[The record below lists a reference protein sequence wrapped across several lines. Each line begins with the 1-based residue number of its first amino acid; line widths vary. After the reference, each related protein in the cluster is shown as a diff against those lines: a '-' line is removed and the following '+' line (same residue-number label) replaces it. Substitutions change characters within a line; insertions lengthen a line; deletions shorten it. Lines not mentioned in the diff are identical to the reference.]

1 MPDISIITPSR
12 LIRAAAVTIAF
23 ALAMV
28 STPDLKAELID
39 ADAVK
44 VWQGK
49 LAIAENADDS
59 IAALYNLFDLT
70 KRYDAGVFSCPLLEL
85 SSRTMDYTIYL
96 DVLRKVANRNAR
108 DQKMMDSL
116 YEVIKE
122 VPASDDQ
129 QETLI
134 FIEVRR
140 LQAMLNNMPKDE
152 RFRYLYDL
160 VANYRDDPSMPLY
173 SRIRSLYLLTTV
185 LSKTVGGD
193 IYDDYM
199 DRLYLL
205 IKELPDQLGPLS
217 SLYFTQ
223 ASVSSTL
230 SGEYERGAA
239 INRKLLS
246 IIHSL
251 KARNEANGFA
261 YANYNNNEYS
271 VLRRLITNYPALQQE
286 EIDSCYMRIKELVA
300 IDDELKEEYAT
311 VMRVEAFYLV
321 AKKRYAEAVK
331 AIEKA
336 LEKEENAD
344 YRLRLLQM
352 LIECGEKTANSALLS
367 SARKRYISAME
378 DWMDRRQDEKITE
391 LQLLLDLTTDFRDRL
406 SDSDED
412 YQHQLASQ
420 RIIIS
425 ILIAVALAAMATAG
439 VMVVRSRKRG
449 RRHQ

>member
-1 MPDISIITPSR
+1 
-12 LIRAAAVTIAF
+12 
-23 ALAMV
+23 
-28 STPDLKAELID
+28 
-39 ADAVK
+39 
-44 VWQGK
+44 
-49 LAIAENADDS
+49 
-59 IAALYNLFDLT
+59 
-70 KRYDAGVFSCPLLEL
+70 
-85 SSRTMDYTIYL
+85 
-96 DVLRKVANRNAR
+96 
-108 DQKMMDSL
+108 
-116 YEVIKE
+116 
-122 VPASDDQ
+122 
-129 QETLI
+129 
-134 FIEVRR
+134 
-140 LQAMLNNMPKDE
+140 
-152 RFRYLYDL
+152 
-160 VANYRDDPSMPLY
+160 MPLY

-378 DWMDRRQDEKITE
+378 DCMDRRQDEKITE

>member
-1 MPDISIITPSR
+1 
-12 LIRAAAVTIAF
+12 
-23 ALAMV
+23 
-28 STPDLKAELID
+28 
-39 ADAVK
+39 
-44 VWQGK
+44 
-49 LAIAENADDS
+49 
-59 IAALYNLFDLT
+59 
-70 KRYDAGVFSCPLLEL
+70 
-85 SSRTMDYTIYL
+85 
-96 DVLRKVANRNAR
+96 
-108 DQKMMDSL
+108 MMDSL
-116 YEVIKE
+116 YEVIKD

-140 LQAMLNNMPKDE
+140 LQAMLNKMSKED
-152 RFRYLYDL
+152 RFKYLYDL

-173 SRIRSLYLLTTV
+173 SRIRSLYLLTTA
-185 LSKTVGGD
+185 LSRTVGGD

-205 IKELPDQLGPLS
+205 IKELPDPLGPLN

-230 SGEYERGAA
+230 SGEYEKGAD
-239 INRKLLS
+239 INRKMLS

-271 VLRRLITNYPALQQE
+271 VLRRLITNYPALRAE

-300 IDDELKEEYAT
+300 IDKELQEEYTT

-321 AKKRYAEAVK
+321 AKQRYAEAAA

-336 LEKEENAD
+336 LESEGNED

-352 LIECGEKTANSALLS
+352 LIECGEKTGNRALLA
-367 SARKRYISAME
+367 SARERYIAALE
-378 DWMDRRQDEKITE
+378 DCMDRRQDEKITE

-406 SDSDED
+406 SDSDEA
-412 YQHQLASQ
+412 YSHRLSRQ
-420 RIIIS
+420 RIII
-425 ILIAVALAAMATAG
+425 ILLSVVALAAVATA
-439 VMVVRSRKRG
+439 VAMTVR
-449 RRHQ
+449 RRRRQ